1 MPLTNIL
8 HNVGIWHSIVKQL
21 VHDIECSKSFNRL
34 LTKRIVGGTILKS
47 KILVVDDEPSISTLI
62 EYNLK
67 LAGYDVLCVYDGE
80 AVFDVLST
88 FRPDLI
94 ILDRMLPKSDG
105 LEVCRK
111 LRVANNMVP
120 VIMLTAM
127 HEIGDKIDGLDNG
140 ADDYM
145 TKPFSPQ
152 ELISR
157 IQAVMRRIRSL
168 PLVDEG
174 QVYQIGSLHVM
185 ADQREVKLEGRDV
198 ELTPKEF
205 ELLVFL
211 CRHRGKVLS
220 RQQLLHGV
228 WDYHFLGDTR
238 IVDVHISH
246 LRDKLEKNARSP
258 EYIMTIRNVGYK
270 LTEPTKRHLA

>member
-1 MPLTNIL
+1 MSKNGANI
-8 HNVGIWHSIVKQL
+8 N
-21 VHDIECSKSFNRL
+21 NRAMGSEPKMK
-34 LTKRIVGGTILKS
+34 T
-47 KILVVDDEPSISTLI
+47 KILVVDDEPSISMLI

-67 LAGYDVLCVYDGE
+67 MAGYEVHSVYDGE
-80 AVFDVLST
+80 KVFDTVLN

-94 ILDRMLPKSDG
+94 ILDLMLPKLDG
-105 LEVCRK
+105 IQVCRK
-111 LRVANNMVP
+111 LRLAGNQVP
-120 VIMLTAM
+120 IIMLTAL
-127 HEIGDKIDGLDNG
+127 HDLADKIAGLDNG

-157 IQAVMRRIRSL
+157 IQAILRRSSNQPGIVSDQ
-168 PLVDEG
+168 PLVIG
-174 QVYQIGSLHVM
+174 QLYLHPEL
-185 ADQREVKLEGRDV
+185 REVTYLGNPI

-205 ELLVFL
+205 DLLLFMM
-211 CRHRGKVLS
+211 RHSGKVLS

-246 LRDKLEKNARSP
+246 LRDKIEQNARNP
-258 EYIMTIRNVGYK
+258 QYIVTVRNIGYK
-270 LTEPTKRHLA
+270 LIEPTIIANTSALI